1 LFQNHLAANGRLYAF
16 SVSFLNFA
24 TGPFS
29 IIFSLGIAIFEK
41 GATMRIKGGGRYEK
55 AQP

>member
-1 LFQNHLAANGRLYAF
+1 VARRILECG
-16 SVSFLNFA
+16 
-24 TGPFS
+24 GPFP

-41 GATMRIKGGGRYEK
+41 DATMRIKGGGRYEK